1 MSDKAVSYDSDDNS
15 YDNDSSSPEC
25 DYTTYMSE
33 EINAPQIRP
42 TAPIWA
48 NTSIS
53 RKALYG
59 RTGSEL
65 VEAKSYN
72 YDINTT
78 EVGDLDPATPQW
90 QYDLEVHRS
99 ADDETC
105 LEYTPAATST
115 SAYVSLITPVTIQ
128 YDVERMIRLELFQYV
143 DSFLDNLSD
152 RPPLDQLAV
161 IEANRGIILPTIASR
176 DRLDTLAHY
185 RIVCRLLAHA
195 RPSTTAAYTKSLKV
209 LHATP
214 RRLCLCF
221 QAGI

>member
-78 EVGDLDPATPQW
+78 EV
-90 QYDLEVHRS
+90 HRS

-161 IEANRGIILPTIASR
+161 IEANPGIILPTIASR

-195 RPSTTAAYTKSLKV
+195 RPSTTAASSLHESTGTS
-209 LHATP
+209 LA
-214 RRLCLCF
+214 
-221 QAGI
+221 